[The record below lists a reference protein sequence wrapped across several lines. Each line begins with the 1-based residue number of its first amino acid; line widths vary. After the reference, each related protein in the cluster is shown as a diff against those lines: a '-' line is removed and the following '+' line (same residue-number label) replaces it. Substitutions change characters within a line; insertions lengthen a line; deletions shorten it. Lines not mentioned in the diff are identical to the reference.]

1 MTTRTMPSPGGA
13 VVRWVV
19 HYDELPCGMDGMDGE
34 VELPAMDAVPGRK
47 GRVEGERAHAVE
59 GEHSE
64 RQERRPAIRG
74 KRYVCI
80 RQSGK
85 KMVLGGSDRPFR
97 RVGSVLEGRNVLKR
111 DVFGDEEGSEYGRS
125 LII

>member
-1 MTTRTMPSPGGA
+1 MVRR
-13 VVRWVV
+13 VVR
-19 HYDELPCGMDGMDGE
+19 HHELPCGMDGMGGE
-34 VELPAMDAVPGRK
+34 VELPVMDAVPGRK
-47 GRVEGERAHAVE
+47 GRVEGERSHAVE

-74 KRYVCI
+74 ERYVCR

-85 KMVLGGSDRPFR
+85 KVILGGSDRPLR

-111 DVFGDEEGSEYGRS
+111 DVFGDEEGSEDGGS